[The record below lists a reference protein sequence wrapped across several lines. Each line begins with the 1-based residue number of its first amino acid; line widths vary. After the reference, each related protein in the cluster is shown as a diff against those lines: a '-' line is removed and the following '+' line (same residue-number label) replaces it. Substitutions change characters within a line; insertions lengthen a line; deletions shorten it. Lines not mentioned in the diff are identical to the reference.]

1 MAPLKLR
8 QDWKIWYR
16 RVVQLCLIQ
25 KPSAEIFK
33 SLQKKEEKIYSATE
47 TPKIIL
53 HLIWRVARSELCPL
67 GMQAAPGSIP
77 MSGTFFGHEKK
88 STAILPL
95 PLIQVEQLSVTG
107 ERMCTKYW

>member
-33 SLQKKEEKIYSATE
+33 SLQKKEEKIDSAPE

-77 MSGTFFGHEKK
+77 MSGTFFGHEKIIYGHPP
-88 STAILPL
+88 SSADSSWA
-95 PLIQVEQLSVTG
+95 VVS
-107 ERMCTKYW
+107 YWRKNVH